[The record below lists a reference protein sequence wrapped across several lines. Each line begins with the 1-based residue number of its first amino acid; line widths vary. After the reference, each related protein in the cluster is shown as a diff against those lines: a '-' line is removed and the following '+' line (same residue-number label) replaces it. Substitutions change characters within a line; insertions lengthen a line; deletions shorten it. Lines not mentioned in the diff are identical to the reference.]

1 MRWYLDFKNKVVLV
15 TGAGRGIGKA
25 IALAF
30 AKEGA
35 RVAINDIN
43 PDTCEATAHEIVASG
58 GEAGSDR
65 GGARKASNR
74 RRRSAKRMNRMRV
87 VNVQVGPQGGP
98 LRM

>member
-58 GEAGSDR
+58 GETAGSAIR
-65 GGARKASNR
+65 QSRAWSVSTSREQPASATAASR
-74 RRRSAKRMNRMRV
+74 TAKSRLTR
-87 VNVQVGPQGGP
+87 
-98 LRM
+98 